1 MKGNPFPSS
10 PVLIVDDESL
20 MLRSMSMALRSEGI
34 NNLILCED
42 ARKVL
47 KILREKDIEVILLDL
62 IMPYISGEELLVQ
75 IKQDFP
81 DIPVIV
87 ITGVQEVETAVKCMK
102 AKAFDYMV
110 KPVERMRLVSGVLR
124 AIEIRELQR
133 ENRLLKEYML
143 TGKLKNPDAFKDI
156 ITRSKKMIGI
166 FQYVESIA
174 KSPYPVLITGET
186 GVGKEL
192 IARAIHTLSGRKRL
206 VSINVAGIDPHI
218 FSDTLFG
225 HVKGAFTGA
234 NSARKGLI
242 EQAKEGTL
250 LLDEIGDLDME
261 SQIKLLRLIQEKE
274 YFPLGSDLPKRSY
287 ARIIATT
294 NRDLFKLQK
303 EGAFRKDLFYRLST
317 HHIHI
322 PPLRERKEDIPLLF
336 EHFLNKATKEIKREK
351 IIYPDEVISVLENY
365 AFPGNVR
372 ELQTMIY
379 DAVSNTEGEVL
390 PISRFRIK
398 MQKDSQ
404 LKQESKRWIFDLE
417 TLPTLDQAIKLLIK
431 EALRRTNNNKSLA
444 ARTLGISRQRLTRL
458 LDK

>member
-47 KILREKDIEVILLDL
+47 KILKEKDIEVILLDL

-351 IIYPDEVISVLENY
+351 ITYPDEVISVLENY
-365 AFPGNVR
+365 DFPGNVR

-444 ARTLGISRQRLTRL
+444 ARTLGISRQRLKRL

>member
-47 KILREKDIEVILLDL
+47 KILKEKDIEVILLDL

-143 TGKLKNPDAFKDI
+143 SGKLKNPDAFKDI

-192 IARAIHTLSGRKRL
+192 IARAIHTLSGRKRF

>member
-62 IMPYISGEELLVQ
+62 IMPYISGEELLAK

-143 TGKLKNPDAFKDI
+143 SGKLKNPDAFKDI

-192 IARAIHTLSGRKRL
+192 IARAIHTLSGRKRFL
-206 VSINVAGIDPHI
+206 SINVAGIDPHI

-234 NSARKGLI
+234 DSARKGLI

>member
-47 KILREKDIEVILLDL
+47 KILKEKDIEVILLDL

>member
-1 MKGNPFPSS
+1 MKKNPFPLS
-10 PVLIVDDESL
+10 PVLIVDDEPL
-20 MLRSMSMALRSEGI
+20 MLRSMAMALRSEGI

-47 KILREKDIEVILLDL
+47 KILKEKDIGVILLDL

-81 DIPVIV
+81 DIPVII

-192 IARAIHTLSGRKRL
+192 IARVIHTLSGRKRF
-206 VSINVAGIDPHI
+206 VSINVAGIDPHV

-234 NSARKGLI
+234 DSARKGLI

-294 NRDLFKLQK
+294 NRNLSKLQK
-303 EGAFRKDLFYRLST
+303 ERAFRKDLFYRLST

-336 EHFLNKATKEIKREK
+336 EHFLNKATKELKREK
-351 IIYPDEVISVLENY
+351 ITYPDEVISVLENY
-365 AFPGNVR
+365 DFPGNVR

-390 PISRFRIK
+390 SISRFRIK
-398 MQKDSQ
+398 MQKDNE
-404 LKQESKRWIFDLE
+404 LKQESKRWILDLE